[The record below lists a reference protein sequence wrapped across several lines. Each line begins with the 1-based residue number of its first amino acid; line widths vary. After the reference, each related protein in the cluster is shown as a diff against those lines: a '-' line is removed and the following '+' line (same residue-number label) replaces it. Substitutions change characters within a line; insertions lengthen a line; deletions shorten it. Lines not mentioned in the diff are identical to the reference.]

1 MKGKLPHIRQNSYND
16 CGIACLNSLLK
27 FYGYN
32 YQTDYLRDFLVQKDR
47 YSLQDLIFVLNK
59 LGIKKAKAFKINKVK
74 FENVLSELNRPVIA
88 LIEQE
93 ERNHFVV
100 VYNSKKKYL
109 IISDPMKES
118 IIKQRIS
125 SFNESF
131 SGVILTIDSEYTN
144 LNLLRKEK
152 AQTKKSIFF
161 DMIIGNKW
169 KVLSV
174 IFLSLLVV
182 ISTIIGSL
190 YLKFII
196 DAVVP
201 MNLDGV
207 LSFITLIFL
216 AIGMFRVTAEYLR
229 NHIIIRL
236 NLKVENKLVS
246 LFFLKILRLPILF
259 FKNRENGEVFSR
271 YIDGLNIKEAI
282 GNNLIGAIVDLF
294 ILVAISSTLFFINMS
309 IFLIILVTYLLI
321 IGLIFV
327 SSELIDKRNNE
338 SIISNSKAFSFLV
351 EQFGNMQ
358 INIALGL
365 TEKTKEKFETVY
377 NKKLESGYR
386 ESIVFNNANFVKN
399 LFSNIFFISIIW
411 VSTKQIFN
419 DNISL
424 GSLVM
429 ISTLSS
435 FLLPSLD
442 RLISSYLIIRKSL
455 ISLQRYSDIINYP
468 EENYGQE
475 RLELFN
481 FLTINEFSY
490 ELNSKDY
497 LFEDINLSFKKGD
510 KLLIIGDSGSGKS
523 TFAQCFVRF
532 RDIKDSSIYI
542 NGLDINKYDLNS
554 LREKII
560 YIDESPYLFKGTLM
574 ENLQVRENIDMSLV
588 ISICKMCKIYETIKK
603 LPGGFNYYI
612 NENATNLSTGQKQ
625 KIALA
630 RALLKE
636 PDVLILDE
644 ALCNVDYNS
653 LQVIEEFLIK
663 STLGI
668 IFITHNYQHLMDLDK
683 VYIFKE
689 KKLMPLK
696 NEETE
701 KTRGVLA

>member
-1 MKGKLPHIRQNSYND
+1 
-16 CGIACLNSLLK
+16 
-27 FYGYN
+27 
-32 YQTDYLRDFLVQKDR
+32 
-47 YSLQDLIFVLNK
+47 
-59 LGIKKAKAFKINKVK
+59 
-74 FENVLSELNRPVIA
+74 ELNRPVIA

-294 ILVAISSTLFFINMS
+294 ILVAISSTLFFI
-309 IFLIILVTYLLI
+309 
-321 IGLIFV
+321 
-327 SSELIDKRNNE
+327 
-338 SIISNSKAFSFLV
+338 
-351 EQFGNMQ
+351 
-358 INIALGL
+358 
-365 TEKTKEKFETVY
+365 
-377 NKKLESGYR
+377 
-386 ESIVFNNANFVKN
+386 
-399 LFSNIFFISIIW
+399 
-411 VSTKQIFN
+411 
-419 DNISL
+419 
-424 GSLVM
+424 
-429 ISTLSS
+429 
-435 FLLPSLD
+435 
-442 RLISSYLIIRKSL
+442 
-455 ISLQRYSDIINYP
+455 
-468 EENYGQE
+468 
-475 RLELFN
+475 
-481 FLTINEFSY
+481 
-490 ELNSKDY
+490 
-497 LFEDINLSFKKGD
+497 
-510 KLLIIGDSGSGKS
+510 
-523 TFAQCFVRF
+523 
-532 RDIKDSSIYI
+532 
-542 NGLDINKYDLNS
+542 
-554 LREKII
+554 
-560 YIDESPYLFKGTLM
+560 
-574 ENLQVRENIDMSLV
+574 
-588 ISICKMCKIYETIKK
+588 
-603 LPGGFNYYI
+603 
-612 NENATNLSTGQKQ
+612 
-625 KIALA
+625 
-630 RALLKE
+630 
-636 PDVLILDE
+636 
-644 ALCNVDYNS
+644 
-653 LQVIEEFLIK
+653 
-663 STLGI
+663 
-668 IFITHNYQHLMDLDK
+668 
-683 VYIFKE
+683 
-689 KKLMPLK
+689 
-696 NEETE
+696 
-701 KTRGVLA
+701 